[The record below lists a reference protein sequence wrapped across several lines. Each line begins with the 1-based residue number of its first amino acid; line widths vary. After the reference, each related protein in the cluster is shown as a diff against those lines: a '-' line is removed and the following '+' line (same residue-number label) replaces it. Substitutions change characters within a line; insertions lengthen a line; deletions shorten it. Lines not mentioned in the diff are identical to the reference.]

1 MMEAILLILTILSIV
16 KTKKWV
22 NPASILLI
30 IWVIIISLSRMGLYG
45 LNATDEKF
53 YYLIFIGLISFFVGF
68 VLPKGKK
75 RVVINRT
82 VSYTHLTLG
91 WVRIKEKGYIPT
103 TKDGWKIKSGTVS
116 IKAGKDLSLRHI

>member
-45 LNATDEKF
+45 LNATDEKILLLNF
-53 YYLIFIGLISFFVGF
+53 YRIDFFF
-68 VLPKGKK
+68 C
-75 RVVINRT
+75 
-82 VSYTHLTLG
+82 
-91 WVRIKEKGYIPT
+91 RICI
-103 TKDGWKIKSGTVS
+103 
-116 IKAGKDLSLRHI
+116 A

>member
-75 RVVINRT
+75 RVVINRILADT
-82 VSYTHLTLG
+82 SSFD
-91 WVRIKEKGYIPT
+91 K
-103 TKDGWKIKSGTVS
+103 KDDMELNYRVCYVALICCILIT
-116 IKAGKDLSLRHI
+116 I